1 MLITG
6 GLAPVTGQPVDEVYA
21 ATWARTREANQ
32 RHHARYPGDLD
43 RLRTLLRRLDDED
56 IRLPNGDRLT
66 VRRFRQTGMLLGD
79 STGFERLHHLF
90 ELPITLPAFLW
101 DAQQAPAWERNA
113 IYATL
118 CMSPVMPMGASHAGR
133 RTAWPPMTP

>member
-21 ATWARTREANQ
+21 ATWARTRQANQ

-66 VRRFRQTGMLLGD
+66 VRRFRQTGMLLATALASNGCITCSSCPSRYRPSCGMRSRRLPGSATR
-79 STGFERLHHLF
+79 ST
-90 ELPITLPAFLW
+90 
-101 DAQQAPAWERNA
+101 
-113 IYATL
+113 
-118 CMSPVMPMGASHAGR
+118 R
-133 RTAWPPMTP
+133 RSA